1 MAKVSKSKASAAELL
16 EALDELQSEKGITK
30 EYMVESLKLALE
42 AAYRKNYETEENV
55 GVLLYY
61 EQGKDFII
69 ELKGTL
75 DEWTAPLLFSG
86 FVKSGIY
93 K

>member
-55 GVLLYY
+55 SRMLVSDGYGIVWR
-61 EQGKDFII
+61 EQSN
-69 ELKGTL
+69 L
-75 DEWTAPLLFSG
+75 
-86 FVKSGIY
+86 
-93 K
+93 